1 MKAKILAFPLLKGAG
16 PKTTAAVETCNSL
29 VLRSLSA
36 SKGKAGMKILLV
48 DLDPQVVC
56 STRYVGLDP
65 DKAMPNLYHV
75 FLKKV
80 PVRDAIKKIPFGFE
94 VLPSNSLFDAIDE
107 ALEKKDDLMLRET
120 LRDLRHDYDY
130 IIIDPPPGRR
140 RLTINAILAADFL
153 IIPITAESTGL
164 EAASHTIRFVQEVLA
179 ADYPE
184 IIANQGLKL
193 LFAKYR
199 RSRNS
204 HAPGIFQAA
213 KKVYG
218 DNVLDFRVPDT
229 LEFPRSYGKRQP
241 LTYRLPEHPAAKV
254 YSDFAAWVISNIE

>member
-1 MKAKILAFPLLKGAG
+1 MTAKIIAFPLLKGAG
-16 PKTTAAVETCNSL
+16 PKTTAAVETSTAL
-29 VLRSLSA
+29 VWQAANA
-36 SKGKAGMKILLV
+36 SRGQDKKRVLLI

-80 PVRDAIKKIPFGFE
+80 PVRDAIKSVPFGFD

-107 ALEKKDDLMLRET
+107 ALEKEDDLLLRET
-120 LRDLRHDYDY
+120 LQDLRHDYDY
-130 IIIDPPPGRR
+130 ILIDPPPGRR

-153 IIPITAESTGL
+153 IIPVTAESTGL

-179 ADYPE
+179 ADYE
-184 IIANQGLKL
+184 KIIAKQGLKI

-213 KKVYG
+213 QKVYSH
-218 DNVLDFRVPDT
+218 NVLDFKVPDT
-229 LEFPRSYGKRQP
+229 LEFPRSYGQRQP
-241 LTYRLPEHPAAKV
+241 LTYRLPDHVGSKV
-254 YSDFAAWVISNIE
+254 YNQFAAWVINHI

>member
-1 MKAKILAFPLLKGAG
+1 MTAKIIAFPLLKGAG
-16 PKTTAAVETCNSL
+16 PKTTAAVETCTAL
-29 VLRSLSA
+29 VWQA
-36 SKGKAGMKILLV
+36 ATTPQAKAGLKILLV

-75 FLKKV
+75 FLKEV
-80 PVRDAIKKIPFGFE
+80 PVRDAIKRVPFGFD
-94 VLPSNSLFDAIDE
+94 VLPSNSLFDAVDE
-107 ALEKKDDLMLRET
+107 ALEKADDLLLRET

-153 IIPITAESTGL
+153 IIPVTAESTGL

-184 IIANQGLKL
+184 IIAAQGLKI

-204 HAPGIFQAA
+204 HAPGTFQAA

-218 DNVLDFRVPDT
+218 SNVLDFRVPDT

-241 LTYRLPEHPAAKV
+241 LTYRLPEHAGSKV
-254 YSDFAAWVISNIE
+254 YSEFAAWVINHI

>member
-1 MKAKILAFPLLKGAG
+1 MKAKILTFPLLKGSG

-29 VLRSLSA
+29 VWHSPGGP
-36 SKGKAGMKILLV
+36 KGKDGKKVLLV

-80 PVRDAIKKIPFGFE
+80 PVRDAIKKVSFGFD

-107 ALEKKDDLMLRET
+107 ALEKEDDLLLRET

-130 IIIDPPPGRR
+130 IVIDPPPGRR
-140 RLTINAILAADFL
+140 RLTINSILAADFL
-153 IIPITAESTGL
+153 VIPITAESTGL

-179 ADYPE
+179 ADYAE
-184 IIANQGLKL
+184 IVAAQGLKI

-199 RSRNS
+199 RTRNS
-204 HAPGIFQAA
+204 HAPGTFQAA

-218 DNVLDFRVPDT
+218 GNVLDFKVPDT

-241 LTYRLPEHPAAKV
+241 LTHRLPEHPGAKV
-254 YSDFAAWVISNIE
+254 YTKFATWVLNNV